1 MATKIRDLIP
11 DDAIE
16 RIAGPFDDLRD
27 RVARS
32 MPRERAKR
40 ARRDRGLA
48 LLGGLALGAALAY
61 FLGPRMGRGR
71 RTGMES
77 EVL

>member
-16 RIAGPFDDLRD
+16 RIAGQFDDLRD
-27 RVARS
+27 RVVRS
-32 MPRERAKR
+32 LPREQAKR
-40 ARRDRGLA
+40 ARRDRSLA

-61 FLGPRMGRGR
+61 LLGPRMGRNR
-71 RTGMES
+71 RA
-77 EVL
+77 

>member
-1 MATKIRDLIP
+1 MSTKIKDLIP

-16 RIAGPFDDLRD
+16 RIAGQLDDLRD
-27 RVARS
+27 RVTRS
-32 MPRERAKR
+32 LPRERAKR

-48 LLGGLALGAALAY
+48 LLGGLALGAALTY
-61 FLGPRMGRGR
+61 FLRLGRSR

-77 EVL
+77 EVLG